1 MAVPV
6 DRITIR
12 SSRPWIW
19 KQFLCPL
26 LAITLAACGTQEAAV
41 CDPPPE
47 AGKAGLLGCVH
58 RAAYEFANESSSE
71 LDLVRLAVSE
81 CSVQLD
87 RDLDRA
93 QARIK
98 FSDSHRDQFRDL
110 IRKSAEREALN
121 RFSEARA
128 GQCQFV

>member
-1 MAVPV
+1 M
-6 DRITIR
+6 R
-12 SSRPWIW
+12 SFRLWRG
-19 KQFLCPL
+19 KHLVCAL
-26 LAITLAACGTQEAAV
+26 LATALAACGTQEAAV
-41 CDPPPE
+41 CNPPPE
-47 AGKAGLLGCVH
+47 AGKTGLLGCVH
-58 RAAYEFANESSSE
+58 RAAYEFADESSSE

-81 CSVQLD
+81 CSVELD